1 MNSVISPLASL
12 CGVVLLVL
20 SMLTQAASDPVASPA
35 APPAAESADIATLR
49 QQLAAQKAINEQ
61 LRARVETLER
71 QLAAARPSEG
81 AIMLGLDADAPK
93 PPVES
98 DIANT
103 AIEEALISKGLVLLP
118 VGDVRLTPR
127 LTWSHDGSGDERYQ
141 SIISAL
147 SLEVGLPGGM
157 ATALYLP
164 YVWRDYPEGRND
176 GAGDLSLSLSK
187 KLTRE
192 TGRLPSFVLRLDYTQ
207 DSGGDAFEPVPI
219 GSGLRSLGVTLSAVK
234 RSEPLALYGNL
245 SYTHAW
251 SDAFIRPGD
260 LYGLGF
266 GVSLAATPEISLDAG
281 LSFDFI
287 AGDDFERPDADAY
300 RTDFATAGY
309 LELGAD
315 FVVYKDLFLTLSAAV
330 GVTED
335 ANDFIFSV
343 ALPYRF

>member
-1 MNSVISPLASL
+1 MNSAIRLLASIS
-12 CGVVLLVL
+12 GIVLLVATVL
-20 SMLTQAASDPVASPA
+20 AQAASDPVAPPA
-35 APPAAESADIATLR
+35 ARSAAESADIATLR

-61 LRARVETLER
+61 LRARVDTLER
-71 QLAAARPSEG
+71 QLAAARPSDES
-81 AIMLGLDADAPK
+81 IVLGLDADAPK
-93 PPVES
+93 PPVDS
-98 DIANT
+98 APPNT
-103 AIEEALISKGLVLLP
+103 AIEEALVSKGLVLLP

-127 LTWSHDGSGDERYQ
+127 LTWSHDGSGDARYQ

-147 SLEVGLPGGM
+147 SLEVGLPGGL
-157 ATALYLP
+157 ATALHLP

-192 TGRLPSFVLRLDYTQ
+192 TERLPSFVLRLDYTQ
-207 DSGGDAFEPVPI
+207 DTGGDAFESVPI
-219 GSGLRSLGVTLSAVK
+219 GNGVQSLGVTLSAVK
-234 RSEPLALYGNL
+234 RSEPLALYGHL
-245 SYTHAW
+245 SYTQAW
-251 SDAFIRPGD
+251 SDAFVRPGD
-260 LYGLGF
+260 IYGLGF

-287 AGDDFERPDADAY
+287 AGDRFEPQDADAY

-315 FVVYKDLFLTLSAAV
+315 FALYKGLFLTLSAAI

>member
-1 MNSVISPLASL
+1 MKSAIRTLVSIS
-12 CGVVLLVL
+12 GVVLLVVTAL
-20 SMLTQAASDPVASPA
+20 AQAASDNVAPNAPA
-35 APPAAESADIATLR
+35 PAAESADIATLR

-71 QLAAARPSEG
+71 QLAAARPSES
-81 AIMLGLDADAPK
+81 IVLGLDADAPK

-98 DIANT
+98 DSANT
-103 AIEEALISKGLVLLP
+103 AIEEALVSKGLVLLP

-147 SLEVGLPGGM
+147 SLEVGLPGGL
-157 ATALYLP
+157 ATALHLP

-176 GAGDLSLSLSK
+176 GAGDLALSLSK

-192 TGRLPSFVLRLDYTQ
+192 TERWPSFVLRLDYTQ

-219 GSGLRSLGVTLSAVK
+219 GNGVQSLGVTLSAVK
-234 RSEPLALYGNL
+234 RIEPLALYGHL
-245 SYTHAW
+245 SYTQAW
-251 SDAFIRPGD
+251 SDSFIEPGD
-260 LYGLGF
+260 LYGVGF

-315 FVVYKDLFLTLSAAV
+315 FVLYKDLFLTLSAAV